1 MRITGLSLSNFE
13 FCTAT
18 VSGESYGGNVIM
30 HADGHNRTANRDGTK
45 QCTARLAVLDS
56 RGPGSRT
63 SANGRH
69 GPYACWHAY
78 RDVLMR
84 VFTRYPDA
92 VIRTGIAVYRGMAGF
107 RELYPATA
115 HRVIGPEINPVTMPE
130 LCECDELG
138 DSIRAIAAESPDR
151 GVRTANHQTGE
162 YVPLQYRGLAGIM
175 MREMLATYTIG
186 SPQQAFPRE
195 REPDRDIGNADY
207 VSPAVEEASRQY
219 ARSAELL
226 GEKEH
231 IDEYVFGPGYHR
243 DADYY

>member
-1 MRITGLSLSNFE
+1 MRITGLSLSNFK

-18 VSGESYGGNVIM
+18 VSWESYGGNIVV
-30 HADGHNRTANRDGTK
+30 HQDGHDRTTNRDGTL

-63 SANGRH
+63 TANGRH

-84 VFTRYPDA
+84 VFLRYPNA

-115 HRVIGPEINPVTMPE
+115 HRVIGSEVNPVTMPE
-130 LCECDELG
+130 LCECGEAV
-138 DSIRAIAAESPDR
+138 RER
-151 GVRTANHQTGE
+151 YVRTANHQTGE
-162 YVPLQYRGLAGIM
+162 YVPLQYQGLQGAGEFLTL
-175 MREMLATYTIG
+175 REMLATYTID
-186 SPQQAFPRE
+186 SPQPAFPRE
-195 REPDRDIGNADY
+195 REPDRDQGDADY
-207 VSPAVEEASRQY
+207 VSPAVREASTQY

-226 GEKEH
+226 GEKDH
-231 IDEYVFGPGYHR
+231 IDEHVFGPGYHR

>member
-1 MRITGLSLSNFE
+1 MRITGLSLNNFQ
-13 FCTAT
+13 FCVEE
-18 VSGESYGGNVIM
+18 VSTESYAGNIIM
-30 HADGHNRTANRDGTK
+30 HADGHNRTANRDGTL
-45 QCTARLAVLDS
+45 QCTARLTVLDS

-63 SANGRH
+63 AANGRH

-92 VIRTGIAVYRGMAGF
+92 VIRTGIGGGTVYRGMAGF

-115 HRVIGPEINPVTMPE
+115 HLNIGSAVNPVTMPE
-130 LCECDELG
+130 LCECGEAV
-138 DSIRAIAAESPDR
+138 RER
-151 GVRTANHQTGE
+151 YVRTANHQTGE
-162 YVPLQYRGLAGIM
+162 YVPLQYRGLQGAL
-175 MREMLATYTIG
+175 REMLATYTIG
-186 SPQQAFPRE
+186 SPQPAFPRE
-195 REPDRDIGNADY
+195 RQPDRDIGNADY
-207 VSPAVEEASRQY
+207 VSPAVAEASTQY

-243 DADYY
+243 NADYY